1 MEICHW
7 TIHEDGSQETNKSQ
21 VFLEVSSLSLLYV
34 RG

>member
-7 TIHEDGSQETNKSQ
+7 TIHKDGSQETNKSQ
-21 VFLEVSSLSLLYV
+21 AFLEVSSLSLLYV